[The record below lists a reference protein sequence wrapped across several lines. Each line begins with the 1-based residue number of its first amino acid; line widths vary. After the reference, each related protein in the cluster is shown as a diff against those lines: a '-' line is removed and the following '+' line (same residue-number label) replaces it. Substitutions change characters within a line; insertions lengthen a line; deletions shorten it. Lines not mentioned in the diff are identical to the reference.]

1 MTGFPQFWARIAKLG
16 ALPADV
22 TPHVLRHSFASLAS
36 DLGYSE
42 PTIAALVG
50 HAGRSITSRYVHSA
64 DAVLL
69 AAADAVA
76 DRTAELMGDV
86 AGRWR
91 RRRIGEARV
100 VMRDDAVLD
109 IARLIAGDEP
119 PGWLLCAA
127 DKARDML
134 SESRRGEAIYPK
146 RARQRQQLVT
156 LHSAIAFV
164 RKAIRNP
171 TISAT
176 LLAGDNHFHNQN
188 ETDHGLADLAKR
200 AATAIGE
207 IPPGGGRNKFQPD
220 GLRPQVKCAL
230 MVSVL
235 WTSARGVEPPT
246 ANETAQR
253 ACEALWKAASVGESV
268 RVACAARNQ
277 RREL

>member
-1 MTGFPQFWARIAKLG
+1 
-16 ALPADV
+16 
-22 TPHVLRHSFASLAS
+22 
-36 DLGYSE
+36 
-42 PTIAALVG
+42 
-50 HAGRSITSRYVHSA
+50 
-64 DAVLL
+64 
-69 AAADAVA
+69 
-76 DRTAELMGDV
+76 MG
-86 AGRWR
+86 
-91 RRRIGEARV
+91 
-100 VMRDDAVLD
+100 DDAVLD

-188 ETDHGLADLAKR
+188 EMDHGLADLAKR
-200 AATAIGE
+200 AAAAIGE

-220 GLRPQVKCAL
+220 GLSPQVKCAL

-235 WTSARGVEPPT
+235 WTSARGVEPPI

-253 ACEALWKAASVGESV
+253 ACEALWKAASIGESV
-268 RVACAARNQ
+268 RVRVRAAKPKKRIVKVKAAGCGPDRRKAGESVARWRDHLRAASRAPSSNEAEFVCAALSRSAAVTPVEIFTPRG
-277 RREL
+277 RRGRVAARTSLAR